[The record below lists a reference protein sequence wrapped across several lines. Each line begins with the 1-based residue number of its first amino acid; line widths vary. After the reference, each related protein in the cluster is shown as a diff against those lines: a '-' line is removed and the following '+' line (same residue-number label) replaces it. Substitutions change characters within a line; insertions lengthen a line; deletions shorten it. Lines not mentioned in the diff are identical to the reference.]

1 MNSLRNSLVT
11 LTLDIITR
19 IKGKSHVHSSHL
31 NCSVNFSRRLKSKNH
46 LVQDNKQYHRK
57 VLLSSFHLNGH
68 TLGFHPQTQNYN
80 RLYSI
85 INSTTEEYN
94 LVAFVYECSHCSI
107 SFPDSKVKTTWYNII
122 NSKTQES
129 TFQ

>member
-68 TLGFHPQTQNYN
+68 TLGFHPQTQKLQPPLQHNKHYH
-80 RLYSI
+80 RRVQLS
-85 INSTTEEYN
+85 
-94 LVAFVYECSHCSI
+94 
-107 SFPDSKVKTTWYNII
+107 SFHLNGHTIVFHSQ
-122 NSKTQES
+122 TQKLEPPG
-129 TFQ
+129 TI